1 MEEHNQHNNEE
12 QANADKT
19 LPENVS
25 LEQQNKNGLFILI
38 SILLLFLLTIQIIFG
53 VIIFLIWIITLFF
66 SALRV

>member
-38 SILLLFLLTIQIIFG
+38 SILLLFLSG
-53 VIIFLIWIITLFF
+53 IFLFIRRYRDVHV
-66 SALRV
+66 AGG